1 MFSAVSLILNVQI
14 LLCHFHIKRYWQAK
28 LNSKLDEEDASDA
41 MTRLSRLAT
50 TVSMPEFHDVVTELT
65 SLPYHTTI
73 ASYVSYWLRKKE
85 VSPVF
90 FYSASDVNG
99 HG

>member
-65 SLPYHTTI
+65 SLPYHTAI

-90 FYSASDVNG
+90 FIQ
-99 HG
+99 HRL